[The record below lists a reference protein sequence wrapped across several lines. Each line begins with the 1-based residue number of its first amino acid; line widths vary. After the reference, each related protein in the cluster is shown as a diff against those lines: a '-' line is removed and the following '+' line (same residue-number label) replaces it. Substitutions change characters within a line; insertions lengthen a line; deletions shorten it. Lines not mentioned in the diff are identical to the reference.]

1 MSYFLPCRSHTRS
14 VTTQYPRPRSGMP
27 PSFFPVQICMA
38 LIHPFVASARTQIL
52 IPLFTGFMGI
62 YCLNPS
68 LPLYL
73 TIPSSIET
81 NFDCRYS
88 SWNVAESVS
97 NSGCILKSLSKL
109 GSSRGNMFSRLFKW
123 RYCRIFSKRFLS
135 LRILGPKKSLVSGR
149 DLTPNN
155 TFNAMNALISW
166 HMVSYQLGSGFVQI
180 HCWAILFVCSTIF
193 AKSSSGQRRKKKSI
207 AFPSS
212 GTLEVGPVGSTKSS
226 TSTGESSLDQKSSSS

>member
-1 MSYFLPCRSHTRS
+1 
-14 VTTQYPRPRSGMP
+14 
-27 PSFFPVQICMA
+27 
-38 LIHPFVASARTQIL
+38 
-52 IPLFTGFMGI
+52 MGI

-123 RYCRIFSKRFLS
+123 RYCRIFSKRFLGMIFWTAGTPRYGF
-135 LRILGPKKSLVSGR
+135 LDQKSLVSGR
-149 DLTPNN
+149 DLIPNN
-155 TFNAMNALISW
+155 TFNAMNALISS
-166 HMVSYQLGSGFVQI
+166 HVVSYQLGSGFVRI
-180 HCWAILFVCSTIF
+180 HCWAFLFVSSTIF